1 MPYPA
6 IVDVANRKTSD
17 QVTDVL
23 LGKNS
28 ANVLNFVANGV
39 IEPNRVVKFDT
50 AAQNVIRS
58 ALAADLHIGVYVGY
72 LNSVVGDQIPVAVD
86 GVCLAEAGA
95 AITQGAMLSTDTV
108 GRVVT
113 AATTNRLIGKA
124 LQAAAAAGDKI
135 KIVIADHSLVV

>member
-17 QVTDVL
+17 QVSDEL
-23 LGKNS
+23 IGKNS
-28 ANVLNFVANGV
+28 ANVLNFIANGV
-39 IEPNRVVKFDT
+39 ILPARVVKFDT
-50 AAQNVIRS
+50 GAQNVIGS
-58 ALAADLHIGVYVGY
+58 VLAADLHIGVYVGY
-72 LNSVVGDQIPVAVD
+72 LNSVIGDQVPIAVD
-86 GVCLAEAGA
+86 GVCLAEAGGA
-95 AITQGAMLSTDTV
+95 VTQGQMLSTDTV

-124 LQAAAAAGDKI
+124 LQSGVLGDKI

>member
-6 IVDVANRKTSD
+6 IVDVAQRKTSNA
-17 QVTDVL
+17 QVEGVIGRNTGNVE
-23 LGKNS
+23 GFI
-28 ANVLNFVANGV
+28 ANAV

-58 ALAADLHIGVYVGY
+58 ALAADLHIGVYVGV
-72 LNSVVGDQIPVAVD
+72 LNSVVGETIPVAVD
-86 GVCLAEAGA
+86 GVVIAEAGA
-95 AITQGAMLSTDTV
+95 AITQGAQLSTDTV

-124 LQAAAAAGDKI
+124 LQAAGAAGDKI
-135 KIVIADHSLVV
+135 KVLLADRSLVV